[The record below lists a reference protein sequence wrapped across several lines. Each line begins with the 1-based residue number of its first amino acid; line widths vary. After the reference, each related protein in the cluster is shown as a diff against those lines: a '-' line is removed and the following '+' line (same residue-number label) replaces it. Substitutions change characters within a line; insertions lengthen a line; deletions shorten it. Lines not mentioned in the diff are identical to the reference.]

1 MDPVTTALM
10 TCPKCQAPMR
20 TYERG
25 GVMIDQCTDCRGVF
39 LDRGELDRL
48 MDTERGSDNP
58 AMNHGS
64 YRDRPHSG
72 HHYDDYRYDD
82 YQGHGGF
89 QGRGRK
95 KRGGFLSDLFD

>member
-1 MDPVTTALM
+1 MEPVTTTALM

-48 MDTERGSDNP
+48 MDAEGPRTG
-58 AMNHGS
+58 MNHGQ
-64 YRDRPHSG
+64 YRDHSRP
-72 HHYDDYRYDD
+72 DYRYDD
-82 YQGHGGF
+82 DYRSDGYP
-89 QGRGRK
+89 GRRN
-95 KRGGFLSDLFD
+95 KRGGFLGDLFD

>member
-48 MDTERGSDNP
+48 MNNERGSENP
-58 AMNHGS
+58 AMNHGP

-82 YQGHGGF
+82 YQG
-89 QGRGRK
+89 RGRK

>member
-82 YQGHGGF
+82 YQGHG
-89 QGRGRK
+89 RGRK

>member
-48 MDTERGSDNP
+48 MDAELGSANRG
-58 AMNHGS
+58 MNHGS
-64 YRDRPHSG
+64 YRERPRS
-72 HHYDDYRYDD
+72 DYRYED
-82 YQGHGGF
+82 YQG
-89 QGRGRK
+89 RDRK

>member
-25 GVMIDQCTDCRGVF
+25 GVMIDQCTECRGVF
-39 LDRGELDRL
+39 LDRVELDRL
-48 MDTERGSDNP
+48 MDAESGLGGR
-58 AMNHGS
+58 AINHGS
-64 YRDRPHSG
+64 YRDRPRTDHR
-72 HHYDDYRYDD
+72 YDDDSRYDD
-82 YQGHGGF
+82 Y

-95 KRGGFLSDLFD
+95 KRGGVLGDLFD